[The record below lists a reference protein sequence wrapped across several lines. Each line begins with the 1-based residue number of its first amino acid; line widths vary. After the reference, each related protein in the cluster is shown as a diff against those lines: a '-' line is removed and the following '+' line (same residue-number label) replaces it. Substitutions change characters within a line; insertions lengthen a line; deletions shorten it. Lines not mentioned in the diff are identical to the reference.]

1 VTENGPQPPAP
12 AGQLEARWR
21 WGWVFASVWLVYLAE
36 PVRAAWLADRL
47 LSRVVGLLALVL
59 FGLLYL
65 WTWTAVRGIRRS
77 GRPIGAR
84 LAVLTVG
91 GSLLLTVVALLTAGE
106 SALAMT
112 VFVAV
117 MAMFVLPLRPAV
129 GLVAGLL
136 GTVELLPRLVPG
148 WERVDLLGF
157 QIVVSAVAMWGVL
170 QLVTRNAQL
179 ARAQA
184 EIARLAVAR
193 ERDRFARDLHD
204 VLGHSLTVVSV
215 KAELAA
221 RLVGTDP
228 ERAGREM
235 EQVQQLAR
243 DALADVRTAVAGY
256 RETSLAG
263 ELVAAR
269 AALDAAGIDAEL
281 PGAVDHVPGDRR
293 ELFGWVVREGVT
305 NVIRHSRATRCQVVL
320 EPDAVLVADDGAGPP
335 EPADPG
341 PGEGSV
347 QGHGLAGLRERAEA
361 AGASVRTG
369 RSDLGG
375 FGLRVGW

>member
-1 VTENGPQPPAP
+1 MTQQVGERAP
-12 AGQLEARWR
+12 AQQPEGRWR
-21 WGWVFASVWLVYLAE
+21 WGWVFASIWLVYLAE
-36 PVRAAWLADRL
+36 PVRVAWREDRPVA
-47 LSRVVGLLALVL
+47 RAIGLLALAVFAVHYVRTWTVVRRRRRAGL
-59 FGLLYL
+59 DLGGWFGLL
-65 WTWTAVRGIRRS
+65 
-77 GRPIGAR
+77 
-84 LAVLTVG
+84 TVG
-91 GSLLLTVVALLTAGE
+91 AGVALTGIAVAAVGE
-106 SALAMT
+106 TALAMT
-112 VFVAV
+112 VFVTV
-117 MAMFVLPLRPAV
+117 MAMFVLPLRLALAV
-129 GLVAGLL
+129 VAAMLAL
-136 GTVELLPRLVPG
+136 AELAPRLVHG
-148 WERVDLLGF
+148 WERVDSLGF
-157 QIVVSAVAMWGVL
+157 QIAVSALAMWGVL
-170 QLVTRNAQL
+170 QLIGRNAEL
-179 ARAQA
+179 ARAQD

-305 NVIRHSRATRCQVVL
+305 NVIRHSRATRCRVLL
-320 EPDAVLVADDGAGPP
+320 EPDAVLVADDGTGP
-335 EPADPG
+335 EPAGSG
-341 PGEGSV
+341 PTNGSV

>member
-1 VTENGPQPPAP
+1 MTENGPQPPAP